1 MQYKS
6 LSFLLLAATAVADLD
21 NVDTETDLAD
31 LTSLAGLT
39 SGITV
44 PTIDIPTPPPSIVS
58 VLVTAVPDSFYS
70 TLENPASRSAF
81 IHSIQDGD
89 YPQWYK
95 DLPGSV
101 KSWLSTA
108 YATGAA
114 ATAAHA
120 DATTT
125 GGSSSAT
132 GSSGSRSGSGS
143 GAAGSSTSEGLAA
156 PTGAVAMSLMGAAGV
171 LGLAIAL

>member
-1 MQYKS
+1 M
-6 LSFLLLAATAVADLD
+6 
-21 NVDTETDLAD
+21 N
-31 LTSLAGLT
+31 
-39 SGITV
+39 
-44 PTIDIPTPPPSIVS
+44 IPTPPPSIVS
-58 VLVTAVPDSFYS
+58 VLVTAVPPSFYS
-70 TLENPASRSAF
+70 SLEDPASRSALF
-81 IHSIQDGD
+81 HSIQDGD

-125 GGSSSAT
+125 GGSSSPT
-132 GSSGSRSGSGS
+132 GSSGSGSGSGS